1 MQNLRRVFA
10 MFDIT
15 TLKKFVVDREMSLI
29 NALGSCFPFARTLL
43 CRRHI
48 NKNITAKMRRH
59 FGSAEEFKQLQRTWN
74 FLVQAQ
80 TTTEYDRQVIAMRVD
95 LPAHVMR
102 YLENN

>member
-43 CRRHI
+43 CRWQI
-48 NKNITAKMRRH
+48 NEDITAK
-59 FGSAEEFKQLQRTWN
+59 G
-74 FLVQAQ
+74 VQTITAHMELPG
-80 TTTEYDRQVIAMRVD
+80 TRSNNDRV
-95 LPAHVMR
+95 
-102 YLENN
+102 